1 MTTERF
7 CDLAEAFAIGALA
20 GEEARAFEAHLA
32 SCPDCP
38 RVVREQRELAVLL
51 AEAAPL
57 AVPSP
62 GLRDRLLARVRE
74 ERRGG
79 RRILRRDWT
88 RGLAWAAAVAGLL
101 LAGGGLWRAR
111 RAERSLAEVRSRLER
126 REAMLNAVLDASTA
140 MYRLRPT
147 ADSLQPAGA
156 QLFWSRDQH
165 VWLLHAFNLPRLPAG
180 RVYQL
185 WFVTALA
192 KISAGVLDP
201 DSLGHA
207 VLRVEVPEAAAAS
220 QVAAITV
227 EPVGGSSQPTGGI
240 VFAGSLAATE

>member
-1 MTTERF
+1 
-7 CDLAEAFAIGALA
+7 LAEAYAIGAIA

-32 SCPDCP
+32 TCPDCL

-62 GLRDRLLARVRE
+62 GLRERLLARVRE
-74 ERRGG
+74 ERRLV
-79 RRILRRDWT
+79 RPFRKRDWT
-88 RGLAWAAAVAGLL
+88 WGLAWAAAVAGLL

-111 RAERSLAEVRSRLER
+111 RAATALAEVETRLAR

-147 ADSLQPAGA
+147 ADSLLPAGA

-165 VWLLHAFNLPRLPAG
+165 VWLLHAFHLPRLPAG

-185 WFVTALA
+185 WFVTASS

-201 DSLGHA
+201 DSLGRA
-207 VLRVEVPEAAAAS
+207 LLRVDVPAAAAAS

-227 EPVGGSSQPTGGI
+227 EPAGGSPQPTGGI